1 MRKYFIHNG
10 ETENG
15 PFDIEQLKS
24 MQIKSETPIWYEGLQ
39 NWTVAGNVEELKT
52 TIISTSTPPKFENFT
67 QQNSNV
73 HPPSFR
79 KTSFETNQNF
89 EPKKSKTLRNVLI
102 GVVVLAIVF
111 IGLSIATN
119 NSEPTYN
126 ENGEF
131 IDVDSVATSAVDE
144 ERNRINE
151 ELTIKNRN
159 YRNNFEKYIRV
170 STNQYTYNEL
180 GGISNLDVIVTNDT
194 DYMLDEVNVNID
206 YIKDNGDI
214 FKSEIVT
221 LNNIPAHQNK
231 SASAPESNRGTSVEV
246 RMDGITSKKMH
257 FCFYATNGIG
267 TYSEPENANDP
278 YFCK

>member
-10 ETENG
+10 EAENG
-15 PFDIEQLKS
+15 PFDIEQLKL

-39 NWTVAGNVEELKT
+39 SWTVAGNVEELKAI
-52 TIISTSTPPKFENFT
+52 IISTSTPPKFENIT

-73 HPPSFR
+73 HPPSFE
-79 KTSFETNQNF
+79 SNQNF

-102 GVVVLAIVF
+102 GVGVLVIVF
-111 IGLSIATN
+111 IGLSIAMN

-126 ENGEF
+126 ENGE
-131 IDVDSVATSAVDE
+131 IITVDSAATSAVDE
-144 ERNRINE
+144 ERNKINE

-159 YRNNFEKYIRV
+159 YRNNFEKYIKV
-170 STNQYTYNEL
+170 STNQYTYSEL

-221 LNNIPAHQNK
+221 INNIPAHQNK

-267 TYSEPENANDP
+267 TNSEPENANDP
-278 YFCK
+278 YYCK